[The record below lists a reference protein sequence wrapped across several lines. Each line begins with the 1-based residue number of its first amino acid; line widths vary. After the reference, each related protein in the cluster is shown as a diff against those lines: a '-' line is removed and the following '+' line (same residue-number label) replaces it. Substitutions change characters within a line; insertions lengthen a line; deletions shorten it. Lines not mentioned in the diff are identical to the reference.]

1 MTKFLELNFHIKMMN
16 RLFLSAVFFLCG
28 IFLSPL
34 FAQTVSKGIMDADRT
49 DYSNEL
55 SLVNPDDEEWT
66 YYLDEEK
73 KVYYIDFESISVNLT
88 DIIIK
93 DSQGKVVYEDEVFE
107 LPVDTIYEI
116 DMNQFAGGRY
126 RIEIKSY
133 TNTTVK
139 EVTLR

>member
-1 MTKFLELNFHIKMMN
+1 MN
-16 RLFLSAVFFLCG
+16 RLFLSAVLFLCG

-34 FAQTVSKGIMDADRT
+34 FAQTVSKGIMDADRS